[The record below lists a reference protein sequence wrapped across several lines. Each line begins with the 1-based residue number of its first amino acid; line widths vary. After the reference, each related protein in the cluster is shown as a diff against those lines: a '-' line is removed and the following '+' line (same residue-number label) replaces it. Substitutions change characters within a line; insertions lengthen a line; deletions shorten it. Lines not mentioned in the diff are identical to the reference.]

1 MLLTFRDF
9 FQLSEGTEAALGLGI
24 TLILTALPGAIADI
38 YYIGREGK
46 ILSGINSFLRDLVE
60 TRKSGL
66 APERCILALTN
77 RDYGAFSKYLKIISM
92 KINWGYPL
100 RQIYEEFKEKY
111 PKGSKELKYF
121 RDYTSYQ
128 ELIGVLVLKGLLSE
142 DLIFDLWGSL
152 VWKKLEPIVY
162 GMRKE
167 IEMPRYLENFEVL
180 AKRYPEWAKNNP
192 PKV

>member
-1 MLLTFRDF
+1 MSKVTKEDASILLQLMDVMVKDSDF
-9 FQLSEGTEAALGLGI
+9 MKSI
-24 TLILTALPGAIADI
+24 DWVI
-38 YYIGREGK
+38 YE
-46 ILSGINSFLRDLVE
+46 LDV
-60 TRKSGL
+60 KS
-66 APERCILALTN
+66 
-77 RDYGAFSKYLKIISM
+77 
-92 KINWGYPL
+92 
-100 RQIYEEFKEKY
+100 YEEFKEKY

-142 DLIFDLWGSL
+142 DLIFDLWGNL

-180 AKRYPEWAKNNP
+180 AKRYPEWAENNP